1 VMGVSL
7 KNDLKDSE
15 QKTMTKK
22 GMKWA
27 NAEAL
32 NLILPPV
39 SSIT

>member
-1 VMGVSL
+1 MGVSL

-15 QKTMTKK
+15 QKIMMKK
-22 GMKWA
+22 GMKWT

-39 SSIT
+39 SSMT